1 MICYNWWILSWG
13 HIGSSMY
20 EGNCFKIFSRKET
33 NSKIR
38 TIKFSWLKQERTANE
53 LNVPFVKHVI
63 RYVRSLNN
71 QKKNSISSPYVASY
85 TNTFSSMC
93 AVWWWLRVLTLTLR
107 LLRFK
112 LLFFGTLPSVFIF
125 FFPLFLLLFYFVV
138 TPYPLYS
145 V

>member
-1 MICYNWWILSWG
+1 
-13 HIGSSMY
+13 MY
-20 EGNCFKIFSRKET
+20 EGNCFKNFSRKET

-71 QKKNSISSPYVASY
+71 HKKNSISLHYVASY

-93 AVWWWLRVLTLTLR
+93 AV
-107 LLRFK
+107 
-112 LLFFGTLPSVFIF
+112 
-125 FFPLFLLLFYFVV
+125 
-138 TPYPLYS
+138 
-145 V
+145 

>member
-93 AVWWWLRVLTLTLR
+93 AVWWWLRVLTLR

-112 LLFFGTLPSVFIF
+112 LLFFWYPTFCIYLF
-125 FFPLFLLLFYFVV
+125 FSSFFVV
-138 TPYPLYS
+138 VLFCCYPLPP

>member
-112 LLFFGTLPSVFIF
+112 LLFFWYPTFCIYL

>member
-112 LLFFGTLPSVFIF
+112 LLFFFGTLPSVFIF
-125 FFPLFLLLFYFVV
+125 FFSSFFVV
-138 TPYPLYS
+138 VLFCCYPLPP